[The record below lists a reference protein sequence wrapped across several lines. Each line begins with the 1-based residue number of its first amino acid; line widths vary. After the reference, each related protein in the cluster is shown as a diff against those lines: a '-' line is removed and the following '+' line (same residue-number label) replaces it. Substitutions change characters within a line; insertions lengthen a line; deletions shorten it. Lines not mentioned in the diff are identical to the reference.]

1 MRGVLLEMKIRS
13 IKTKIILY
21 FTSVLLLVCAVLGIF
36 SYTTASR
43 SLIDGVDQSLVM
55 IAESSAREV
64 RLEIDNMLTALSE
77 LARKESVM
85 SMDWETQKAALT
97 PEIERL
103 GFLNMGV
110 ASKDG
115 ILRNVDETTTE
126 VGDRDY
132 MKRALSGEANAS
144 DPLISRVTNQLVI
157 MVAAP
162 IKVDGEVK
170 AVLLARADGN
180 MLSEITSNKGY
191 GDGGYAYMVDGNGTF
206 IAHEDHE
213 LVLSG
218 ANYIEV
224 AKTDSDYEEFAA
236 VLARMTQGQK
246 GTGEYY
252 FQGSR
257 RRMGFAPIEGT
268 SWSIAVGA
276 HNDKVLAPVYSM
288 RNIIMLISL
297 AALIAGMIIAYYIGN
312 VFSKPIIMLDK
323 AAEKLSLGNTNVE
336 VHCRSNDEI
345 GRLTVSFKAMVDNI
359 KDNASVAENI
369 ARGNLNV
376 KINIR
381 SEDDIMAKSLLAV
394 VNNLNSLA
402 EDIGAMTMAI
412 ETGELR
418 TRSETSKHEGEYARI
433 MQGINES
440 VDRIVGFIDEVPS
453 PLFVIDS
460 QHEIKFINKTGAE
473 LAGYLPEQLIGRNCY
488 DCLKT
493 SHCKTEKCAS
503 TQAMRQNCNI
513 SSETDAH
520 PGGIDMEIA
529 YSAVPVRTS
538 AGNIVGAMEI
548 MTDQTEI
555 KRAQKVAAKQAEYQD
570 RQVQALIES
579 LELLAQGKLDIGVV
593 VEEADE
599 DTRLIANNFIKI
611 KESLDETA
619 SSLKSVIGDVSHVL
633 SEISNGNLDLSMDS
647 EYQGDFMEISV
658 SIKTILDSLN
668 KIFADM
674 NNAAEQVSLGA
685 SQVSDSSQSLSQ
697 GAAEQASSI
706 QQLTAS
712 MSQMSVQTKQNAEN
726 ANNAQ
731 ELARNAQEYAEK
743 GNNQMKE
750 MLEAMRQINES
761 SANISK
767 IIKVIDEIA
776 FQTNILALNAA
787 VEAARAGQHGKG
799 FAVVAEEVRNLAA
812 RSADAARETTQ
823 LIEGSIEKTKGGTEI
838 AKLTS
843 DALNRIVEG
852 VAKAAAIVA
861 EIAKASNEQASA
873 ISQIDQGVDQISQV
887 VQNNSATAEESA
899 AASEELSGQ
908 AELLKDMVYKFKIRN
923 METEKNTEKRAKAPK
938 STAISGKTRAKI
950 ALGDDEFG
958 KY

>member
-1 MRGVLLEMKIRS
+1 M
-13 IKTKIILY
+13 
-21 FTSVLLLVCAVLGIF
+21 
-36 SYTTASR
+36 
-43 SLIDGVDQSLVM
+43 
-55 IAESSAREV
+55 
-64 RLEIDNMLTALSE
+64 
-77 LARKESVM
+77 
-85 SMDWETQKAALT
+85 
-97 PEIERL
+97 
-103 GFLNMGV
+103 
-110 ASKDG
+110 
-115 ILRNVDETTTE
+115 
-126 VGDRDY
+126 
-132 MKRALSGEANAS
+132 
-144 DPLISRVTNQLVI
+144 
-157 MVAAP
+157 
-162 IKVDGEVK
+162 
-170 AVLLARADGN
+170 
-180 MLSEITSNKGY
+180 
-191 GDGGYAYMVDGNGTF
+191 
-206 IAHEDHE
+206 
-213 LVLSG
+213 
-218 ANYIEV
+218 
-224 AKTDSDYEEFAA
+224 
-236 VLARMTQGQK
+236 
-246 GTGEYY
+246 
-252 FQGSR
+252 
-257 RRMGFAPIEGT
+257 
-268 SWSIAVGA
+268 
-276 HNDKVLAPVYSM
+276 
-288 RNIIMLISL
+288 
-297 AALIAGMIIAYYIGN
+297 
-312 VFSKPIIMLDK
+312 
-323 AAEKLSLGNTNVE
+323 
-336 VHCRSNDEI
+336 
-345 GRLTVSFKAMVDNI
+345 
-359 KDNASVAENI
+359 
-369 ARGNLNV
+369 
-376 KINIR
+376 
-381 SEDDIMAKSLLAV
+381 
-394 VNNLNSLA
+394 
-402 EDIGAMTMAI
+402 
-412 ETGELR
+412 
-418 TRSETSKHEGEYARI
+418 
-433 MQGINES
+433 
-440 VDRIVGFIDEVPS
+440 DRIVGFIDEVPS

-887 VQNNSATAEESA
+887 TQNNSATAEESA